1 MRALRKKTQKD
12 WIVFF
17 VLFLFIV
24 SGSVYYIY
32 FFTPKNSLEL
42 YQKLHFSDSFEQAQ
56 KLILDGYEDYFSEED
71 FNYIQKHSADSL
83 GQFTLF
89 EYKKKTYII
98 MTSPGTERLKVLAVE
113 ALPEDMREFFTDLA
127 R

>member
-1 MRALRKKTQKD
+1 MGLKEGIYNYEREELLMQRGWNLRALRKKTQKD

-89 EYKKKTYII
+89 EYKKKLI
-98 MTSPGTERLKVLAVE
+98 
-113 ALPEDMREFFTDLA
+113 
-127 R
+127 